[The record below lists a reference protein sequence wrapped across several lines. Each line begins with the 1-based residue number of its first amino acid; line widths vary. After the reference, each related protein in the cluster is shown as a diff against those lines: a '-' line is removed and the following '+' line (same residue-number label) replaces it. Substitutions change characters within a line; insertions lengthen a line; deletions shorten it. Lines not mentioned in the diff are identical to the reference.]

1 MSASSVKVRL
11 ACSGP
16 NVAGVNPTCIVQVAP
31 SASVVLEHVSAV
43 RLNEESPV
51 RVAAATLTMAF
62 PSLVS
67 VTVWTP
73 AVFPNRR
80 SPNGTELGLAVAL
93 ACKSLPVMLIDC
105 GDPPASSATRREAEE
120 VPYAV
125 GEKVTLTEHPM
136 VAGHCSPEQVSA
148 LRLYAAAP
156 EPDNVIEDTS
166 KEAVPSLITLIDWL
180 ADWPVTVLGKLTELG
195 VNAAWA

>member
-1 MSASSVKVRL
+1 MAQDTIRIRMYAVGFGDCFLLGFPDPKGGRERL
-11 ACSGP
+11 
-16 NVAGVNPTCIVQVAP
+16 
-31 SASVVLEHVSAV
+31 
-43 RLNEESPV
+43 
-51 RVAAATLTMAF
+51 
-62 PSLVS
+62 
-67 VTVWTP
+67 
-73 AVFPNRR
+73 
-80 SPNGTELGLAVAL
+80 
-93 ACKSLPVMLIDC
+93 MLIDC
-105 GDPPASSATRREAEE
+105 GDPPASSATRRVAEE